1 MPLRDAGSMILGV
14 FKTKTNNYRFWR
26 SAGFRKALR
35 PSLDWRNKMSNN
47 IMGID
52 LNVDHNFLEAAVR
65 DTVLTAIA
73 SAMDKEEV
81 VQAIVHEA
89 LSMKVDEDGKV
100 NSYSNYNRYTVLEYY
115 VKTAIRDEAVKMAK
129 EIIDEKTPLIRENV
143 RREFE
148 RQETVDSLVD
158 AFMNSVT
165 STLKSS
171 WRCKVDV
178 SFDRDRDD
186 DEIRF

>member
-1 MPLRDAGSMILGV
+1 
-14 FKTKTNNYRFWR
+14 
-26 SAGFRKALR
+26 
-35 PSLDWRNKMSNN
+35 MSNN

-89 LSMKVDEDGKV
+89 LSMKVDKNGKV
-100 NSYSNYNRYTVLEYY
+100 NSYSSYNEYTILEYY

-129 EIIDEKTPLIRENV
+129 EIIAEKTPLIRENV
-143 RREFE
+143 RRARVREAGDGRLARGRVHE
-148 RQETVDSLVD
+148 VAHVD
-158 AFMNSVT
+158 AQERVEVQGRRE
-165 STLKSS
+165 L
-171 WRCKVDV
+171 RP
-178 SFDRDRDD
+178 
-186 DEIRF
+186 

>member
-14 FKTKTNNYRFWR
+14 FKTKTNNYMFRR
-26 SAGFRKALR
+26 SAGFRKTLR

-148 RQETVDSLVD
+148 RQETVDSLVG
-158 AFMNSVT
+158 AFMKSLT
-165 STLKSS
+165 STLKNE